1 MELILEGDFYLERF
15 SGKAGW
21 TYIPFSKENISA
33 KNPFGM
39 LKVSGSID
47 EYQFK
52 DKHLMP
58 IGDGRL
64 FLPLAKQV
72 RKKIKKE
79 AGDSVHLKLYRQA
92 LPDSA
97 PPELLDC
104 LRDDPGKLR
113 LFDLIPTEEKE
124 KWVSFI
130 YSANSEEEKATRIVK
145 LLEAL
150 N

>member
-21 TYIPFSKENISA
+21 TYIPFPKENITA

-47 EYQFK
+47 EYQFEN
-52 DKHLMP
+52 KHLMP
-58 IGDGRL
+58 VGDGRL
-64 FLPLAKQV
+64 FLPLAKQI

-92 LPDSA
+92 LFTA
-97 PPELLDC
+97 QIQKM
-104 LRDDPGKLR
+104 RKR
-113 LFDLIPTEEKE
+113 TESSNYWKNCT
-124 KWVSFI
+124 K
-130 YSANSEEEKATRIVK
+130 TPQ
-145 LLEAL
+145 
-150 N
+150 